1 VSAEREFLPGLEL
14 CRALYEEAVRPV
26 LAEHFPGLV
35 HSAARIGHGSE
46 VLGFDTVRSTDHDWG
61 PSVQLFVRPEDAA
74 AGPEI
79 RRVLAERLPTAVRGW
94 PVHYQRK
101 DDPNDPVD
109 QLRLTDGR
117 KNHHVWVVEPGAW
130 FRARLGADPV
140 AGPLAVREWLAVP
153 QQRLAEVTAG
163 AVFHDGLG
171 VLGPV
176 RERLAWYPDDV
187 WRFLLAGQW
196 TKLAQEEAFVG
207 RAAEVEDGLGSRVVA
222 ARQVRELMRL
232 ALLQA
237 RRYAPYSKW
246 LGSAFRRD
254 VPGSAELGSL
264 LERVLAAGHYAEREA
279 LLCEAYEELAR
290 RQNVLGLT
298 SEPPDPVRRPYYG
311 RPFQVIHGERF
322 ALALWD
328 SVEGP
333 ELRARQPIGGVD
345 QWADSTDFLGDL
357 AAARTASDALAGPKT
372 GRWVLPS

>member
-1 VSAEREFLPGLEL
+1 MTAEREFLPGLEL
-14 CRALYEEAVRPV
+14 CRALYEEAVRPI
-26 LAEHFPGLV
+26 LDEHFPDLA

-61 PSVQLFVRPEDAA
+61 PTVQLFVRPEDIAA
-74 AGPEI
+74 EPEI
-79 RRVLAERLPTAVRGW
+79 RRVLAERLPATVRGW

-101 DDPNDPVD
+101 DDPNDPVE
-109 QLRLTDGR
+109 QLRVTDGP
-117 KNHHVWVVEPGAW
+117 KNHHVWVAEPAAW
-130 FRARLGADPV
+130 FRWRLGADPV
-140 AGPLAVREWLAVP
+140 AGPLTVREWLAVP

-176 RERLAWYPDDV
+176 RRQLGWYPDDV
-187 WRFLLAGQW
+187 WRFLLAGAW
-196 TKLAQEEAFVG
+196 IKLAQEEAFVG
-207 RAAEVEDGLGSRVVA
+207 RAAEVGDGLGSRVVA
-222 ARQVRELMRL
+222 GRQVRELMRL

-246 LGSAFRRD
+246 LGSTLRRD
-254 VPGSAELGSL
+254 VMGSAELGAL
-264 LERVLAAGHYAEREA
+264 LERLLAADLYAEREA

-298 SEPPDPVRRPYYG
+298 AGPIDPTRRLYYG
-311 RPFQVIHGERF
+311 RPFQVIHCERF

-328 SVEGP
+328 SIQGS
-333 ELRARQPIGGVD
+333 ELRTRQPIGGAD

-357 AAARTASDALAGPKT
+357 AAVRTASDALEGPKT

>member
-1 VSAEREFLPGLEL
+1 MTAEREFLPGLEL

-26 LAEHFPGLV
+26 LDRHFPGLE

-61 PSVQLFVRPEDAA
+61 PTVALFVHPQDVAT
-74 AGPEI
+74 GPEI
-79 RRVLAERLPTAVRGW
+79 RRVLAEQLPATVRGW
-94 PVHYQRK
+94 PVHYQRG
-101 DDPNDPVD
+101 DDPNDPVEH
-109 QLRLTDGR
+109 LHLTDGP
-117 KNHHVWVVEPGAW
+117 KNHHVWVLEPGDW
-130 FRARLGADPV
+130 FRSRLNADPV
-140 AGPLAVREWLAVP
+140 AGPLTVREWLAVP

-176 RERLAWYPDDV
+176 RRRLAWYPDDV
-187 WRFLLAGQW
+187 WRFVLAGQW
-196 TKLAQEEAFVG
+196 VKLAQEEAFVG
-207 RAAEVEDGLGSRVVA
+207 RAAEVGDSLGSRVVA

-246 LGSAFRRD
+246 LGSAFHRD
-254 VPGSAELGSL
+254 VPASSSLSAL
-264 LERVLAAGHYAEREA
+264 LEKVLAADRYTEREA
-279 LLCEAYEELAR
+279 RLCDAYEELGR
-290 RQNVLGLT
+290 RQNALGLT
-298 SEPPDPVRRPYYG
+298 AAPIDPTRRRYYG
-311 RPFQVIHGERF
+311 RPFQVIHAERF

-328 SVEGP
+328 AVADP
-333 ELRARQPIGGVD
+333 ELRTRQPIGGVD
-345 QWADSTDFLGDL
+345 QWADATDFLGDL

>member
-1 VSAEREFLPGLEL
+1 MTAEREFLPGLEL
-14 CRALYEEAVRPV
+14 CRALYEEAVRPI
-26 LAEHFPGLV
+26 LDRHFPGLA

-61 PSVQLFVRPEDAA
+61 PKVQVFVRQEDTA

-79 RRVLAERLPTAVRGW
+79 HRVLAERLPAAVRGW

-101 DDPNDPVD
+101 DDPNDPVE
-109 QLRLTDGR
+109 QMRLTDGP

-130 FRARLGADPV
+130 LRSRLGADPV
-140 AGPLAVREWLAVP
+140 AGPFTVREWLAVP
-153 QQRLAEVTAG
+153 QQRLAEVTGG
-163 AVFHDGLG
+163 ALFHDGLG

-176 RERLAWYPDDV
+176 RKQLAWYPDDV

-196 TKLAQEEAFVG
+196 TKVAQEEAFVG
-207 RAAEVEDGLGSRVVA
+207 RAAEAGDSLGSRMVA

-254 VPGSAELGSL
+254 VPGSAELGAL
-264 LERVLAAGHYAEREA
+264 LERVLAADEYAERET

-290 RQNVLGLT
+290 RQNALGST
-298 SEPPDPVRRPYYG
+298 AEPIDPARRFYYG

-328 SVEGP
+328 SIEDP

>member
-1 VSAEREFLPGLEL
+1 MTAEREFLPGLEL
-14 CRALYEEAVRPV
+14 CRALYEEAVRPI
-26 LAEHFPGLV
+26 LDRHFPGLA

-46 VLGFDTVRSTDHDWG
+46 VLGFDTIRSTDHDWG
-61 PSVQLFVRPEDAA
+61 PTVQLFVRPEDTAA
-74 AGPEI
+74 EPEI
-79 RRVLAERLPTAVRGW
+79 RRVLAELLPAAVRGW

-101 DDPNDPVD
+101 DDPNDPVEH
-109 QLRLTDGR
+109 LRLTDGP
-117 KNHHVWVVEPGAW
+117 KNHHVWVAEPADW
-130 FRARLGADPV
+130 FRSRLGADPV
-140 AGPLAVREWLAVP
+140 AGPLTVREWLAVP

-176 RERLAWYPDDV
+176 RRRLGWYPDDV
-187 WRFLLAGQW
+187 WRFLLAGAW
-196 TKLAQEEAFVG
+196 IKLAQEEAFVG
-207 RAAEVEDGLGSRVVA
+207 RAAEVGDDLGSRVVA

-254 VPGSAELGSL
+254 VPASAELSAL
-264 LERVLAAGHYAEREA
+264 LERVLAADLYAEREA

-290 RQNVLGLT
+290 RQNALGLT
-298 SEPPDPVRRPYYG
+298 AEPVDPTRRPYYG
-311 RPFQVIHGERF
+311 RPFEVIHGERF

-328 SVEGP
+328 SIEDP
-333 ELRARQPIGGVD
+333 ELRARQPIGGAD

-357 AAARTASDALAGPKT
+357 AAVRTASDALAGPKT
-372 GRWVLPS
+372 GRWVLPA